1 MMRPALFAKIG
12 PASLSAAVMSV
23 ILLGCGSGDD
33 LGKRYAVY
41 GSVTYNGK
49 PLEKGNILFYPATPD
64 PKGINNGANGVIV
77 NGEYTL
83 SSRGEDDG
91 AFPGDYLVS
100 ITSREADLTKAEANV
115 KAGVLR
121 QDDVAK
127 ANAKAKSLIPTK
139 YANLDSSGLKAKVE
153 AKSNKFDFALTD

>member
-1 MMRPALFAKIG
+1 MMRTSLLKKIAPANL
-12 PASLSAAVMSV
+12 AAVVFSLMLV
-23 ILLGCGSGDD
+23 GCGSGDD

-41 GSVTYNGK
+41 GTVTYNGK
-49 PLEKGNILFYPATPD
+49 PLEKGSILFYPVTPD

-83 SSRGEDDG
+83 SSRGDDDG
-91 AFPGDYLVS
+91 AFPGDYLISV
-100 ITSREADLTKAEANV
+100 TSKDVDLTKAEANV

-139 YANLDSSGLKAKVE
+139 YGNLDSSGLKAKVE